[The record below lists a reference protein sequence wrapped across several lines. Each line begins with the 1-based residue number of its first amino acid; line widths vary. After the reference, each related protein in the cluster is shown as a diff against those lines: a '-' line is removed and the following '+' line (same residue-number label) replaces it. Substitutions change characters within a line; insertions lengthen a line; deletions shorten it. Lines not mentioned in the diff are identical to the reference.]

1 VRSPVLLSRCTCP
14 IADPSHYPLPSSP
27 PVMLIKNIDE
37 TLVNGSVGRVLSF
50 QTVDGYQ
57 AYKRSLLV
65 NGTSETA
72 DVDEKAKEKPA
83 AGKNEMMLP
92 IVEFAIPGGGK
103 REYQVV
109 QEKFSV
115 EAPNGEIQASRTQ
128 IPLVLAWAMRFV
140 SSLLISLSLVQC
152 VNDC

>member
-1 VRSPVLLSRCTCP
+1 
-14 IADPSHYPLPSSP
+14 
-27 PVMLIKNIDE
+27 MLIKNIDE

-83 AGKNEMMLP
+83 AGKNEVGRGS
-92 IVEFAIPGGGK
+92 I
-103 REYQVV
+103 RSCRRS
-109 QEKFSV
+109 SV
-115 EAPNGEIQASRTQ
+115 WKHRMGRFRLRGRRSR
-128 IPLVLAWAMRFV
+128 
-140 SSLLISLSLVQC
+140 SSWLGP
-152 VNDC
+152 